1 MLIGLTPPLHDFMR
15 SNCYPV
21 CLCADNMPF
30 SYFTPLS
37 TPLTGRRIQQ
47 RYMSFFCIFLRC
59 ISSSIY
65 LFLLRKS
72 SETFQSYQCLKIS
85 RRAIV
90 VCNRLFIDQSR
101 YPSPF
106 LLSVLFVDKSKCV
119 CQKLYV
125 LLYDCVYNM
134 AIGSVSAPMCVLTF
148 NLHLPLFYID
158 QTCSLSFFSPPPFI
172 F

>member
-1 MLIGLTPPLHDFMR
+1 MLIGLTAAPLHDFMR

-30 SYFTPLS
+30 SYVTSLS

-47 RYMSFFCIFLRC
+47 RYVIFCIFFSRC
-59 ISSSIY
+59 IPSSIY
-65 LFLLRKS
+65 LFLLRNS
-72 SETFQSYQCLKIS
+72 SESFQSYQCLKIS

-106 LLSVLFVDKSKCV
+106 LFSVLFVDNLQV
-119 CQKLYV
+119 CMPKAV
-125 LLYDCVYNM
+125 
-134 AIGSVSAPMCVLTF
+134 
-148 NLHLPLFYID
+148 
-158 QTCSLSFFSPPPFI
+158 CSFV
-172 F
+172 